1 MQNKTTVRFHLI
13 PVTMAKNSKEIIA
26 HAVRMQSKGN
36 TYSLFM
42 GKKISRAIL
51 EISLVVPQEAESRS
65 TLKSSYSVLGYIP
78 KGFYILFRR
87 YLLIHV
93 H

>member
-13 PVTMAKNSKEIIA
+13 PVTMTKNSKEIIA
-26 HAVRMQSKGN
+26 HAVSMQSKGN
-36 TYSLFM
+36 TYSLLM
-42 GKKISRAIL
+42 EKKISRAIL
-51 EISLVVPQEAESRS
+51 EISVVVPQEAESRS

-78 KGFYILFRR
+78 KGFYILLRR
-87 YLLIHV
+87 YLLFHV